1 MIYVRAVVQRVKQA
15 SVAVDGAVV
24 GEIAHGLL
32 VFLGV
37 GQGDTSADA
46 KYLAG
51 KIAGLRLFSDEQGK
65 MNLDVRDVGG
75 AVLAVSQFTLYG
87 DCRRG
92 RRPSFSGA
100 AAPDVAQALYEEF
113 VAELKAS
120 GVPVATGR
128 FQAHME
134 VSLVNDGPVT
144 LLVSSEGE

>member
-1 MIYVRAVVQRVKQA
+1 MRAVVQRVKQA